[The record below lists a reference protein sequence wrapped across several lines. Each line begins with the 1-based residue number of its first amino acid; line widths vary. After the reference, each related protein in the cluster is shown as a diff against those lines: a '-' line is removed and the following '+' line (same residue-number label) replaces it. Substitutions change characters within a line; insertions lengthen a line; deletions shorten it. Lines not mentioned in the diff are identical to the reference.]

1 MKRAVLRA
9 VLLALPLI
17 IRSAARRHAMVRRTL
32 SKGHCVIQL
41 RLRDSS
47 VSRSLTFHNGTVRAA
62 WGVHSKPDAE
72 MVFASVATA
81 LAMLKPNP
89 DYAVVIDALKNFKA
103 TAGGSDPHLV
113 WFGQL
118 MHTIETSSWK
128 YGERLRDGMV
138 RYTNLTNGGPLHVDV
153 KDGRSDE

>member
-1 MKRAVLRA
+1 MRRSARQIPATRRPGQDLGRGRRRIIQRVFSMKRAVLRA

-118 MHTIETSSWK
+118 MHTI
-128 YGERLRDGMV
+128 
-138 RYTNLTNGGPLHVDV
+138 
-153 KDGRSDE
+153 